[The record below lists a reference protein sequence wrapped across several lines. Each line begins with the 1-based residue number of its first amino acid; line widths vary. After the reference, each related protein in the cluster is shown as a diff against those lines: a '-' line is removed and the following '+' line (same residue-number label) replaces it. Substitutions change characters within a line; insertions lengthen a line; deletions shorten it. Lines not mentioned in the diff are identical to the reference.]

1 MGKRKV
7 LINNNRKLNY
17 VFFPLGSQTTQPLLR
32 VFPYSLDHDYQI
44 PPFHLVA
51 ACRGIIG
58 RDLESSSLK
67 TLCIEYHAAILR
79 MDELHKIA
87 VPADEDE
94 DISVLDFLTHAVVY
108 YAAQGADTLAH
119 IGLTRT

>member
-7 LINNNRKLNY
+7 LINNNGKLNY
-17 VFFPLGSQTTQPLLR
+17 VFIPLGSQTAQPLLR
-32 VFPYSLDHDYQI
+32 VFSDSLDHNYQI

-58 RDLESSSLK
+58 WDLESSGLK
-67 TLCIEYHAAILR
+67 PLRIEYHPAILR
-79 MDELHKIA
+79 MDELHQIA
-87 VPADEDE
+87 VTTDEDE
-94 DISVLDFLTHAVVY
+94 DISVLDLLSHAVVY

>member
-1 MGKRKV
+1 M
-7 LINNNRKLNY
+7 LNY
-17 VFFPLGSQTTQPLLR
+17 VFIPLGSQTTQSLLR
-32 VFPYSLDHDYQI
+32 VFPYSLDHDHQI

-79 MDELHKIA
+79 MDKLHQIA

-94 DISVLDFLTHAVVY
+94 DIAILDFLTHAVMHH
-108 YAAQGADTLAH
+108 AT
-119 IGLTRT
+119 